1 MDRLIIS
8 TCTTNKQLVLGI
20 LDHLLMGSSAAF
32 LYKRLIESGLG
43 ESVIGG
49 GLDDTLLQ
57 NTFSVGLKG
66 VKPEDY
72 PKVEQLVLQILQ
84 VGSWGVLGCVGVG
97 GVGVVDGCYRSDSD

>member
-1 MDRLIIS
+1 M
-8 TCTTNKQLVLGI
+8 LGI

-32 LYKRLIESGLG
+32 LYKHLIESGLG

-72 PKVEQLVLQILQ
+72 AKVEQLVLQILQ
-84 VGSWGVLGCVGVG
+84 VGGRLGDGLMGVWLAL
-97 GVGVVDGCYRSDSD
+97 SDRQ